1 MDIFSIIVIAIGL
14 AMDAFAVSIASGV
27 TIRCF
32 KQRIAF
38 RVAFFFGFFQAIMP
52 VLGWLAGNSF
62 RIYIT
67 SFDHWIAFGL
77 LLFIGG
83 KMIYESFYL
92 EEKQKSCN
100 PENILILFTLAIATS
115 IDALAVGLSF
125 SILNLNII
133 EPILIIGVITFVL
146 SYIGVF
152 IGDKFGSLFENK
164 IEIIGGLVLIGIG
177 IKILLEHLL

>member
-1 MDIFSIIVIAIGL
+1 
-14 AMDAFAVSIASGV
+14 
-27 TIRCF
+27 
-32 KQRIAF
+32 
-38 RVAFFFGFFQAIMP
+38 
-52 VLGWLAGNSF
+52 
-62 RIYIT
+62 
-67 SFDHWIAFGL
+67 
-77 LLFIGG
+77 
-83 KMIYESFYL
+83 
-92 EEKQKSCN
+92 
-100 PENILILFTLAIATS
+100 LFTLAIATS